1 MKQLSNF
8 IQEKLHISN
17 YKKEFN
23 IKELLDN
30 IDINNYKWS
39 EHGIGDKGLEKCKD
53 TVKKFATEEL
63 YKDIESYARI
73 FNLFKD
79 SYRKYLDTNNWSEK
93 RKDDYYNEQIKK
105 MIKYGWAQ
113 FEDFC
118 LEQGWWHFIDWVIK
132 ENNL

>member
-30 IDINNYKWS
+30 IDINNYKWP

-53 TVKKFATEEL
+53 IVKKFATEEL

-113 FEDFC
+113 FEDFY